1 MLKFFPQKTP
11 VPRPQSAPTPVP
23 VPEPLAEPE
32 HEAAAQEYDADP
44 AAHAVEYDSQQD
56 PLAAEAEYVE
66 EAPVE
71 AEPAPLPVAATPA
84 PTLPTRSAM
93 TPPPPAA
100 PASVRE
106 RAASF
111 FQDKPKVPEKAPVM
125 PENPNKNILSKDVE
139 IKGNIKFTN
148 ELIIDGKIEGEISSD
163 GILTVG
169 ENADIRGEIKTK
181 SVTVLGKVNGNITVS
196 ERCELK
202 ARAHLVGDLKAAR
215 LVIEEGATFV
225 GKSEVTLN
233 KGTLPNKGVTTTTPA
248 PSANVPV
255 PNTAPK
261 TEDAPAPA
269 APAFTGG
276 R

>member
-11 VPRPQSAPTPVP
+11 PPRPQSASAPAPAPEPVAEPEHHEAVAHDYEAEAAP
-23 VPEPLAEPE
+23 VADYDAHAEPLAEGE
-32 HEAAAQEYDADP
+32 YLDEAAVEHA
-44 AAHAVEYDSQQD
+44 AVEPTPS
-56 PLAAEAEYVE
+56 AAPSSGLNA
-66 EAPVE
+66 
-71 AEPAPLPVAATPA
+71 
-84 PTLPTRSAM
+84 
-93 TPPPPAA
+93 PPPA
-100 PASVRE
+100 PQSVRE
-106 RAASF
+106 RAAAF

-148 ELIIDGKIEGEISSD
+148 ELVIDGKIEGEISSD
-163 GILTVG
+163 GVLTVG
-169 ENADIRGEIKTK
+169 ANADIRGEIKTK

-233 KGTLPNKGVTTTTPA
+233 KGLPGK
-248 PSANVPV
+248 
-255 PNTAPK
+255 
-261 TEDAPAPA
+261 
-269 APAFTGG
+269 TGG
-276 R
+276 STENGGKPDESKTPVLVGNR